1 MDLRY
6 LYKLAS
12 LLDSQGKYE
21 ESDVIFDS
29 MLKMAAP
36 DGRGRTQG
44 RPAPRDNRNFRLSPQ
59 QVQQRMPKAPGLVP
73 VQSAP
78 PVAPQAPAAP
88 AAAASRLNPKQM
100 IGFFSR
106 QGADMKAIISYL
118 NSVGY
123 PMQEFA
129 EAYDAEYGKGKFQYD
144 LDKLKAGQKSGP
156 LIRMPEVKPNVRS
169 QGMSDKAFK
178 QLLRQFDIPEQLD
191 DFLKNS
197 ADKESFVKKF
207 NDQYGPNAYE
217 QRLTGGPRT
226 SPQQSGG
233 QQSRGQQ
240 PGGQSS
246 ARPGANQSGST
257 GRSGPN
263 PNTGAGPTNST
274 GAGANQSGSAGRGG
288 SSPNTGAGP
297 TNSAGAGSR
306 PSGSGGSASAGAG
319 GAGGNTTPGGAGT
332 KPGGASSYRGPEPKF
347 DPIPKDFNP
356 IKAGANAAK
365 YRLLILQNPGAR
377 PGIAARL
384 EMLVNKGLLDPKTGN
399 WTRNFS
405 DLQMSELE
413 RFYRN
418 FGKAQ
423 DAVSDAASAAG
434 KAGRGGAGAGGFSP
448 ESFARVL
455 NSTKAGQSL
464 VKSLYDANKLFTNV
478 VSKIPAPVLKVI
490 SKIKFVFIF
499 LNFARFI
506 QALLNGTLEYK
517 QTIEFIAACASIY
530 PPVLAA
536 LGSIPIVG
544 PGLVIA
550 IGAVNLGAADV
561 VEFFGNPEAG
571 LNYMG
576 IQITGPSM
584 RRKTDQIDFRT
595 VDVSTLDK
603 SVQNAL
609 TESVPLI
616 KNGLK
621 IREILV
627 DPGMV
632 QRHPWLSKRDDI
644 RFTQFSGALGA
655 GGFYKQNKQQ
665 APSGQQRLDNERK
678 ETNDRFAP
686 SDQSIMPENGVNNQ
700 NTSTQAPAQV
710 LRNYNDLL
718 YKAYVDT
725 VQTTNITLEN
735 LKNYR
740 QQIITKINNL
750 APRYP
755 NINAQQAIT
764 ALDNRIRKYSEQA
777 NPA

>member
-12 LLDSQGKYE
+12 LLDSQGKYV

-29 MLKMAAP
+29 MLKIAAP
-36 DGRGRTQG
+36 DGRGKTQG
-44 RPAPRDNRNFRLSPQ
+44 RRAPRDNRNFRLSPQ
-59 QVQQRMPKAPGLVP
+59 QVQQRLNPNAPGLVP

-88 AAAASRLNPKQM
+88 ASAASRLSPRQM
-100 IGFFSR
+100 IGFFIR
-106 QGADMKAIISYL
+106 QDADMKAIVSYL
-118 NSVGY
+118 NRVGY

-144 LDKLKAGQKSGP
+144 LDKLNAGQKSGP
-156 LIRMPEVKPNVRS
+156 KIRMPEVKPNVRS
-169 QGMSDKAFK
+169 QGMSDRAFRT
-178 QLLRQFDIPEQLD
+178 LLRQFNTPEQLD

-207 NDQYGPNAYE
+207 NDLYGPNAYE

-226 SPQQSGG
+226 SPQQYGG

-246 ARPGANQSGST
+246 ARPGTNQSGSA
-257 GRSGPN
+257 GRGGPN
-263 PNTGAGPTNST
+263 PNTGAGSASSA

-288 SSPNTGAGP
+288 PNPSTGAGSA
-297 TNSAGAGSR
+297 NSAGAGSR
-306 PSGSGGSASAGAG
+306 PSGT
-319 GAGGNTTPGGAGT
+319 GGNTTPGGAGS
-332 KPGGASSYRGPEPKF
+332 KPGGASSYRSPEPKF

-384 EMLVNKGLLDPKTGN
+384 EMLVNKGFLDPKTGN

-434 KAGRGGAGAGGFSP
+434 KAGRAGAGAGGFSP
-448 ESFARVL
+448 ESFARIL
-455 NSTKAGQSL
+455 NSTKAGQNL
-464 VKSLYDANKLFTNV
+464 VKALYGANKLFTNV
-478 VSKIPAPVLKVI
+478 VAKIPAPALKVI

-499 LNFARFI
+499 LNFAKFI

-536 LGSIPIVG
+536 LGLIPIVG

-550 IGAVNLGAADV
+550 VGAVNLGAADV

-584 RRKTDQIDFRT
+584 RRKTDQIDFST

-644 RFTQFSGALGA
+644 RFTQFSGALGV

-678 ETNDRFAP
+678 EVYDRFAP
-686 SDQSIMPENGVNNQ
+686 ADQSIMPQNGANNQ
-700 NTSTQAPAQV
+700 NTNTQAPAQV

>member
-1 MDLRY
+1 MDINY

-12 LLDSQGKYE
+12 LLDSKGKYLE
-21 ESDVIFDS
+21 ADAIYDQ
-29 MLKMAAP
+29 MTRLAAP
-36 DGRGRTQG
+36 DGRGVNQG
-44 RPAPRDNRNFRLSPQ
+44 RARPRDNRNFRLTPQ
-59 QVQQRMPKAPGLVP
+59 QIQQRLNPNAPGLVP
-73 VQSAP
+73 AQSALP
-78 PVAPQAPAAP
+78 AAPQAPRVQQAP
-88 AAAASRLNPKQM
+88 TRFTPQQLL
-100 IGFFSR
+100 R
-106 QGADMKAIISYL
+106 QFQSTNMNIKAIEEYL
-118 NSVGY
+118 TRNNY
-123 PMQEFA
+123 PKSEFIQYYN
-129 EAYDAEYGKGKFQYD
+129 EILGQGKYQYD
-144 LDKLKAGQKSGP
+144 IQRYKETGLGGP
-156 LIRMPEVKPNVRS
+156 NLERRQVKPSTRP
-169 QGMSDKAFK
+169 QGMSNTAFK
-178 QLLRQFDIPEQLD
+178 QLLNQFDTPQQLD
-191 DFLKNS
+191 DFLKTN
-197 ADKESFVKKF
+197 ADKESFVRKYNEAF
-207 NDQYGPNAYE
+207 GPGAYE
-217 QRLTGGPRT
+217 QRLMGGAGPAR
-226 SPQQSGG
+226 QQP
-233 QQSRGQQ
+233 RGQQ

-246 ARPGANQSGST
+246 SRPSGNNTSGNA
-257 GRSGPN
+257 GRGT
-263 PNTGAGPTNST
+263 NTGT
-274 GAGANQSGSAGRGG
+274 GAGASNNTGRGG
-288 SSPNTGAGP
+288 TG
-297 TNSAGAGSR
+297 
-306 PSGSGGSASAGAG
+306 SGSGGAGPRPGGGSGTAGNASAGG
-319 GAGGNTTPGGAGT
+319 GAP
-332 KPGGASSYRGPEPKF
+332 KPGGGSSYRGPEPKF

-356 IKAGANAAK
+356 ITAGANAAK
-365 YRLLILQNPGAR
+365 YRLLILQNPGNR

-384 EMLVNKGLLDPKTGN
+384 ELLVKRGLLDPKTGN

-413 RFYRN
+413 RFYSKLGR
-418 FGKAQ
+418 AQ
-423 DAVSDAASAAG
+423 DGVSDAASAAG
-434 KAGRGGAGAGGFSP
+434 KAGRAGAGAGSSSFSP
-448 ESFARVL
+448 ASFARTL
-455 NSTKAGQSL
+455 NTTKVGQKL
-464 VKSLYDANKLFTNV
+464 VTQLYAANKIFTNV
-478 VSKIPAPVLKVI
+478 VAKIPPPALKLI

-530 PPVLAA
+530 PPVLATIG
-536 LGSIPIVG
+536 LIPIVG

-576 IQITGPSM
+576 FQITGPSA
-584 RRKTDQIDFRT
+584 RRKTDQIDFST

-644 RFTQFSGALGA
+644 RFTQFSGALGV

-686 SDQSIMPENGVNNQ
+686 SDQSIMPQNGANNQ

-725 VQTTNITLEN
+725 VQSTNITLEN

>member
-12 LLDSQGKYE
+12 LLDSQGKYV
-21 ESDVIFDS
+21 ESDVVYDS

-44 RPAPRDNRNFRLSPQ
+44 RPRARDIRPNIRLTPQ
-59 QVQQRMPKAPGLVP
+59 QVQQRMNPNAPGLVP

-78 PVAPQAPAAP
+78 PVAPTAPVSPAKLVDDIKLPRFVKRAPDPNAANLARTLYGLDQPIQPAAP
-88 AAAASRLNPKQM
+88 QVAAPANAPRGQMSQKVFYKLLN
-100 IGFFSR
+100 
-106 QGADMKAIISYL
+106 
-118 NSVGY
+118 
-123 PMQEFA
+123 
-129 EAYDAEYGKGKFQYD
+129 KFGD
-144 LDKLKAGQKSGP
+144 PS
-156 LIRMPEVKPNVRS
+156 M
-169 QGMSDKAFK
+169 
-178 QLLRQFDIPEQLD
+178 LD
-191 DFLKNS
+191 DFLTVNTPGI
-197 ADKESFVKKF
+197 KEDFIREYNKLFGK
-207 NDQYGPNAYE
+207 GAYSE
-217 QRLTGGPRT
+217 SLRSGELRSSPLRT
-226 SPQQSGG
+226 SPQQSRG

-240 PGGQSS
+240 SGGQSS
-246 ARPGANQSGST
+246 ARPGS
-257 GRSGPN
+257 
-263 PNTGAGPTNST
+263 
-274 GAGANQSGSAGRGG
+274 NQSGSAGRGG
-288 SSPNTGAGP
+288 PNANTGTGSA
-297 TNSAGAGSR
+297 NSAGAGSR
-306 PSGSGGSASAGAG
+306 PSGTSGSASAGAG
-319 GAGGNTTPGGAGT
+319 GAGGNTTPGGA
-332 KPGGASSYRGPEPKF
+332 SSYRSPEPKF

-365 YRLLILQNPGAR
+365 YRLLIMQNPGYR

-384 EMLVNKGLLDPKTGN
+384 EMLVDKGLLDPKTGN

-423 DAVSDAASAAG
+423 DAASDAASAAG
-434 KAGRGGAGAGGFSP
+434 KAGRAGAGAGGFSP
-448 ESFARVL
+448 ESFARIL
-455 NSTKAGQSL
+455 NSTKAGQNL
-464 VKSLYDANKLFTNV
+464 VKTLYGANKLFTNV
-478 VSKIPAPVLKVI
+478 VAKIPAPALKVI

-499 LNFARFI
+499 LNFAKFI

-530 PPVLAA
+530 APVLAA
-536 LGSIPIVG
+536 LGAIPIVG

-584 RRKTDQIDFRT
+584 RRKTDQIDFST

-678 ETNDRFAP
+678 EVYDRFAP
-686 SDQSIMPENGVNNQ
+686 ADQSIMPQNGANNQ
-700 NTSTQAPAQV
+700 NTNTQAPAQV

>member
-1 MDLRY
+1 MTRL
-6 LYKLAS
+6 
-12 LLDSQGKYE
+12 
-21 ESDVIFDS
+21 
-29 MLKMAAP
+29 AAP
-36 DGRGRTQG
+36 DGRGVNQG
-44 RPAPRDNRNFRLSPQ
+44 RARPRDNRNFRLTPQ
-59 QVQQRMPKAPGLVP
+59 QIQQRLNPNAPGLVP
-73 VQSAP
+73 AQSALP
-78 PVAPQAPAAP
+78 AAPQAPRVQQAP
-88 AAAASRLNPKQM
+88 TRFTPQQLL
-100 IGFFSR
+100 R
-106 QGADMKAIISYL
+106 QFQSTNMNIKAIEEYL
-118 NSVGY
+118 TRNNY
-123 PMQEFA
+123 PKSEFIQYYN
-129 EAYDAEYGKGKFQYD
+129 EILGQGKYQYD
-144 LDKLKAGQKSGP
+144 IQRYKETGLGGP
-156 LIRMPEVKPNVRS
+156 NLERRQVKPSTRP
-169 QGMSDKAFK
+169 QGMSNTAFK
-178 QLLRQFDIPEQLD
+178 QLLNQFDTPQQLD
-191 DFLKNS
+191 DFLKTN
-197 ADKESFVKKF
+197 ADKESFVRKYNEAF
-207 NDQYGPNAYE
+207 GPGAYE
-217 QRLTGGPRT
+217 QRLMGGAGPAR
-226 SPQQSGG
+226 QQP
-233 QQSRGQQ
+233 RGQQ

-246 ARPGANQSGST
+246 SRPSGNNTSGNA
-257 GRSGPN
+257 GRGT
-263 PNTGAGPTNST
+263 NTGT
-274 GAGANQSGSAGRGG
+274 GAGASNNTGRGG
-288 SSPNTGAGP
+288 TG
-297 TNSAGAGSR
+297 
-306 PSGSGGSASAGAG
+306 SGSGGAGPRPGGGSGTAGNASAGG
-319 GAGGNTTPGGAGT
+319 GAP
-332 KPGGASSYRGPEPKF
+332 KPGGGSSYRGPEPKF

-356 IKAGANAAK
+356 ITAGANAAK
-365 YRLLILQNPGAR
+365 YRLLILQNPGNR

-384 EMLVNKGLLDPKTGN
+384 ELLVKRGLLDPKTGN

-413 RFYRN
+413 RFYSKLGR
-418 FGKAQ
+418 AQ
-423 DAVSDAASAAG
+423 DGVSDAASAAG
-434 KAGRGGAGAGGFSP
+434 KAGRAGAGAGSSSFSP
-448 ESFARVL
+448 ASFARTL
-455 NSTKAGQSL
+455 NTTKVGQKL
-464 VKSLYDANKLFTNV
+464 VTQLYAANKIFTNV
-478 VSKIPAPVLKVI
+478 VAKIPPPALKLI

-530 PPVLAA
+530 PPVLATIG
-536 LGSIPIVG
+536 LIPIVG

-584 RRKTDQIDFRT
+584 RRKTDQIDFST

-644 RFTQFSGALGA
+644 RFTQFSGALGV

-686 SDQSIMPENGVNNQ
+686 SDQSIMPQNGANNQ

-725 VQTTNITLEN
+725 VQSTNITLEN

>member
-12 LLDSQGKYE
+12 LLDSQGKYV
-21 ESDVIFDS
+21 ESDVVYDS
-29 MLKMAAP
+29 MLKIAAP
-36 DGRGRTQG
+36 DGRGKTQG
-44 RPAPRDNRNFRLSPQ
+44 RRAPRDNRNFRLSPQ
-59 QVQQRMPKAPGLVP
+59 QVQQRLNPNAPGLVP
-73 VQSAP
+73 VQNTP
-78 PVAPQAPAAP
+78 PVAPQTQAAP
-88 AAAASRLNPKQM
+88 AAAASQLSPNQM
-100 IGFFSR
+100 VKFFIR
-106 QGADMKAIISYL
+106 QGADMKGIISYL
-118 NSVGY
+118 NKIGY

-129 EAYDAEYGKGKFQYD
+129 EAYDAELGKGKFQYD
-144 LDKLKAGQKSGP
+144 LDRLNAGQKSGP
-156 LIRMPEVKPNVRS
+156 AIRMPKVVPKPTM
-169 QGMSDKAFK
+169 MSIDTMRRLLEKANGNLK
-178 QLLRQFDIPEQLD
+178 LVEDYLKTNPDLRNQFI
-191 DFLKNS
+191 
-197 ADKESFVKKF
+197 AAY
-207 NDQYGPNAYE
+207 DQQNGRGAYE
-217 QRLTGGPRT
+217 NNLSRTPGGASWNAGNQEP
-226 SPQQSGG
+226 S
-233 QQSRGQQ
+233 
-240 PGGQSS
+240 GQSS
-246 ARPGANQSGST
+246 ARPGRGT
-257 GRSGPN
+257 
-263 PNTGAGPTNST
+263 NTGT
-274 GAGANQSGSAGRGG
+274 GAGASNNTGRGG
-288 SSPNTGAGP
+288 TGSG
-297 TNSAGAGSR
+297 SGGAGSR
-306 PSGSGGSASAGAG
+306 PGGGSGTAGNASAGGGPRPGGGSGTAGNASAG
-319 GAGGNTTPGGAGT
+319 GGAP
-332 KPGGASSYRGPEPKF
+332 KPGGGSSYRGPEPKF

-356 IKAGANAAK
+356 ITAGANAAK
-365 YRLLILQNPGAR
+365 YRLLILQNPGNR

-384 EMLVNKGLLDPKTGN
+384 ELLVKRGLLDPKTGN

-413 RFYRN
+413 RFYSKLGR
-418 FGKAQ
+418 AQ
-423 DAVSDAASAAG
+423 DGVSDAASAAG
-434 KAGRGGAGAGGFSP
+434 KAGRAGAGAGSSSFSP
-448 ESFARVL
+448 ASFARTL
-455 NSTKAGQSL
+455 NTTKVGQKL
-464 VKSLYDANKLFTNV
+464 VTQLYAANKIFTNV
-478 VSKIPAPVLKVI
+478 VAKIPPPALKLI

-530 PPVLAA
+530 PPVLATIG
-536 LGSIPIVG
+536 LIPIVG

-584 RRKTDQIDFRT
+584 RRKTDQIDFST

-644 RFTQFSGALGA
+644 RFTQFSGALGV

-686 SDQSIMPENGVNNQ
+686 SDQSIMPQNGANNQ

-725 VQTTNITLEN
+725 VQSTNITLEN

>member
-29 MLKMAAP
+29 MLKIAAP
-36 DGRGRTQG
+36 DGRGKTQG
-44 RPAPRDNRNFRLSPQ
+44 RRAPRDNRNFRLSPQ
-59 QVQQRMPKAPGLVP
+59 QVQQRLNPNAPGLVP

-88 AAAASRLNPKQM
+88 AAAASRLSPRQM
-100 IGFFSR
+100 IGFFIR
-106 QGADMKAIISYL
+106 QDADMKGIISYL
-118 NSVGY
+118 NKIGY

-144 LDKLKAGQKSGP
+144 LDKLNAGQKSGP
-156 LIRMPEVKPNVRS
+156 KIRMPEVKPNVRS
-169 QGMSDKAFK
+169 QGITDSAFRK
-178 QLLRQFDIPEQLD
+178 LLRQFDTPEQLD

-207 NDQYGPNAYE
+207 NDLYGPNAYE

-246 ARPGANQSGST
+246 ARPGT
-257 GRSGPN
+257 
-263 PNTGAGPTNST
+263 
-274 GAGANQSGSAGRGG
+274 NQSGSAGRGG
-288 SSPNTGAGP
+288 PNPNTGAGSA
-297 TNSAGAGSR
+297 NSAGAGSR
-306 PSGSGGSASAGAG
+306 PSG
-319 GAGGNTTPGGAGT
+319 NTTPGGAGS
-332 KPGGASSYRGPEPKF
+332 KPGGASSYRSPEPKF

-365 YRLLILQNPGAR
+365 YRLLIMQNPGYR

-434 KAGRGGAGAGGFSP
+434 KAGRAGAGAGGFSP
-448 ESFARVL
+448 ESFARIL
-455 NSTKAGQSL
+455 NSTKVGQKL
-464 VKSLYDANKLFTNV
+464 VTQLYAANKIFTNV
-478 VSKIPAPVLKVI
+478 VAKIPPPALKLI

-530 PPVLAA
+530 PPVLATIG
-536 LGSIPIVG
+536 LIPIVG

-584 RRKTDQIDFRT
+584 RRKTDQIDFST

-644 RFTQFSGALGA
+644 RFTQFSGALGV

-686 SDQSIMPENGVNNQ
+686 SDQSIMPQNGANNQ

-725 VQTTNITLEN
+725 VQSTNITLEN

>member
-12 LLDSQGKYE
+12 LLDSQGKYV
-21 ESDVIFDS
+21 ESDVVYDS
-29 MLKMAAP
+29 MLRIAAP

-59 QVQQRMPKAPGLVP
+59 QVQQRINPNVPGLVP

-88 AAAASRLNPKQM
+88 AAAASRLSPRQM
-100 IGFFSR
+100 IGFFIR
-106 QGADMKAIISYL
+106 QDADMKAIVSHL
-118 NSVGY
+118 NRVRY

-144 LDKLKAGQKSGP
+144 LDKFNAGQKSGP
-156 LIRMPEVKPNVRS
+156 KIRMPKVNPNVRP
-169 QGMSDKAFK
+169 QGMSDKAVRT
-178 QLLRQFDIPEQLD
+178 LLSQFESPQQLD
-191 DFLKNS
+191 DYLKNS

-207 NDQYGPNAYE
+207 NDLYGPNAYE

-263 PNTGAGPTNST
+263 PNTGAGPTNS
-274 GAGANQSGSAGRGG
+274 AGV
-288 SSPNTGAGP
+288 
-297 TNSAGAGSR
+297 GSR
-306 PSGSGGSASAGAG
+306 PSGSGGSTSAGAG

-448 ESFARVL
+448 ESFARIL
-455 NSTKAGQSL
+455 NSNKAGQSL

-544 PGLVIA
+544 PGIVIA

-665 APSGQQRLDNERK
+665 VPSGQQRLDNERK
-678 ETNDRFAP
+678 ETNDRLAP

-764 ALDNRIRKYSEQA
+764 ALDNRIRKYSEQG